1 LLFLFINDLPLNCAD
16 ASFQLYADDAVLYA
30 SAKSPELAADVLSD
44 VWLMSDNGSIKISW
58 C

>member
-1 LLFLFINDLPLNCAD
+1 MYKK
-16 ASFQLYADDAVLYA
+16 STVL
-30 SAKSPELAADVLSD
+30 SQSPELAADVLPD